1 MDDNTKR
8 DRIFTFV
15 RGANS
20 FVSGEALSD
29 NPYDRGPDFGDPKAW
44 IAGWRYAEQSDDK
57 QFSELDYGHLEQLAK
72 RLIEKK
78 YDRPFFLCLTIYTV
92 VAWFVAFYL
101 DYPFEPSL
109 FLFVSPLIPVFL
121 RAWILAWL
129 FNNRAVEVWLRLYE
143 KN

>member
-44 IAGWRYAEQSDDK
+44 IAGWRYAEQSDSK
-57 QFSELDYGHLEQLAK
+57 QFSILEYGHLEQLAK
-72 RLIEKK
+72 RLIEKNMI
-78 YDRPFFLCLTIYTV
+78 DRFSCVLRSIPLLHGLSLSILITLSRHHLS
-92 VAWFVAFYL
+92 YL
-101 DYPFEPSL
+101 
-109 FLFVSPLIPVFL
+109 
-121 RAWILAWL
+121 
-129 FNNRAVEVWLRLYE
+129 AVL
-143 KN
+143 